1 MEKSQEKGKKEW
13 KSGDLREEKKKCSSI
28 SNLCGNDRAFPVVA
42 FSEGAP
48 VYKGAYGNSA
58 ASDPW
63 AAPARRAG
71 SVGLDA
77 GKTAF

>member
-1 MEKSQEKGKKEW
+1 MEKSQEKDKKEW

-48 VYKGAYGNSA
+48 VYSTM
-58 ASDPW
+58 
-63 AAPARRAG
+63 
-71 SVGLDA
+71 GLMIIQLLQTPEPHLL
-77 GKTAF
+77 GVLVQ